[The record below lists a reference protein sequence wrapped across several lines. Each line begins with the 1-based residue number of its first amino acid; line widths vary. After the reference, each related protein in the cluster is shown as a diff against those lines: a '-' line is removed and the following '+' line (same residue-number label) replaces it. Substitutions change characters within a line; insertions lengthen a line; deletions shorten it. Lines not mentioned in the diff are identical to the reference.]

1 MTAEKLMKST
11 SYEVTSKYEVGQ
23 QIIIAYEGS
32 LLPGI
37 IERFAGDTVIVKCMQ
52 KSIVLSSLWDWP
64 VYKEV
69 HDY

>member
-1 MTAEKLMKST
+1 MK
-11 SYEVTSKYEVGQ
+11 E
-23 QIIIAYEGS
+23 EGS

-37 IERFAGDTVIVKCMQ
+37 IERFAGDTIIVKCMQ